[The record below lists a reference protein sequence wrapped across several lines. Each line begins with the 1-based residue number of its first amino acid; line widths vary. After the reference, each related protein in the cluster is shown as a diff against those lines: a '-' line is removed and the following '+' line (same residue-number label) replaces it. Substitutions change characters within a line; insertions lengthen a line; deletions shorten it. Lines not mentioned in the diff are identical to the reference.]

1 MSQHPRIDAR
11 ITELRAIIDAYRQM
25 TVEEAE
31 QADAGDQEIEAQTEL
46 WRLEQERLDHAP
58 EPRRRRAA

>member
-11 ITELRAIIDAYRQM
+11 IAELRAIIDAYRQM

-46 WRLEQERLDHAP
+46 WRLEQDRLDHAP
-58 EPRRRRAA
+58 GPRRRRAA